1 MIYITKMHNT
11 RIEYNKRLHEVE
23 VYFKTLELLNA
34 GNCSIRCVDILGN
47 ESFTDIDS
55 ELSTI
60 LKANGFLLLYNLIE
74 STIRMSIDAVINSM
88 HDSNVTFRSL
98 SDKLRELWIRQEGKH
113 ANDDKIMLIANTV
126 LDNHILTFKKD
137 FINISGNIDAQE
149 IRKILKRLGSTE
161 ISNGRC
167 LKTIKDKRNHL
178 AHGEFSFSEIGRDF
192 TVNELISY
200 KNSTKE
206 YLVKVLDEIQSY
218 LDNKKYLHP

>member
-1 MIYITKMHNT
+1 MHNT

>member
-98 SDKLRELWIRQEGKH
+98 SDKLRELWIRQEGKN

-206 YLVKVLDEIQSY
+206 YLAKVLDEIQSY